1 MRKWW
6 VLLCMPGFLMLGACG
21 KGLPQAREMDNMA
34 LMRTL
39 AVDQGEMEDTVLVT
53 ASSARRSRGVQ
64 GESEPP
70 LILSAQRESIA
81 GACRAMG
88 AMSDSDVFFGHV
100 DQLLLGEG
108 LARTGGIADALEH
121 FSRESELGLGTSV
134 WVVRENKA
142 QNVLWS
148 TKEQS
153 AEPRL
158 TALIQDRRLDLTGM
172 ECTAGKVLTRIME
185 GECPWIPAL
194 VLDEENSSLREQGYG
209 ILKDG
214 VLAFWAEGDAARGL
228 ALSQGY
234 PGNELVE
241 LSGGV
246 AQLDSAAL
254 TCVPVMKDGN
264 LIGLTLDLR
273 LLGRVKLPGTLGRKG
288 LEEGVQ
294 ERAAG
299 WLKAALSLAQETKT
313 DFMGLA
319 RMAGASK
326 PEAWKDIANQWGRVF
341 PELDIQVYCT
351 AKLSDERE

>member
-1 MRKWW
+1 MRKWRM
-6 VLLCMPGFLMLGACG
+6 LLCMSGILLLGGCG
-21 KGLPQAREMDNMA
+21 RGLPQAREMDNMA

-39 AVDQGEMEDTVLVT
+39 AVDQGETEDTVLVT

-81 GACRAMG
+81 GACRAMR

-108 LARTGGIADALEH
+108 MARSGGVLNALEH
-121 FSRESELGLGTSV
+121 FSRESELGLGTRV
-134 WVVRENKA
+134 WVIRENLA
-142 QNVLWS
+142 QEVLYS
-148 TKEQS
+148 TKEQG
-153 AEPRL
+153 AESRL
-158 TALIQDRRLDLTGM
+158 TALMQDGSQDLAGM

-214 VLAFWAEGDAARGL
+214 ILEFWAEGDAARGL

-234 PGNELVE
+234 PGNELIE

-246 AQLDSAAL
+246 AQLDSASL
-254 TCVPVMKDGN
+254 TCVPVMEDEK
-264 LIGLTLDLR
+264 LVGLTLDLR

-294 ERAAG
+294 ERAVG
-299 WLKAALSLAQETKT
+299 WLKAALSLAQERKT

-319 RMAGASK
+319 RMVGVSK
-326 PEAWKDIANQWGRVF
+326 PEAWKDIAGQWTQVF
-341 PELDIQVYCT
+341 PELDIQMRCT
-351 AKLSDERE
+351 AKLSDEKE

>member
-6 VLLCMPGFLMLGACG
+6 ILLCMPGFLILGGCG

-39 AVDQGEMEDTVLVT
+39 SVDQGETEGTVLVT
-53 ASSARRSRGVQ
+53 ASSSRRSRGVQ

-100 DQLLLGEG
+100 DQLLLGEKLVRSG
-108 LARTGGIADALEH
+108 RISDALEH
-121 FSRESELGLGTSV
+121 FSRESELGLGTRV
-134 WVVRENKA
+134 WVIRENLA
-142 QNVLWS
+142 QKVLQS
-148 TKEQS
+148 AKEQG

-158 TALIQDRRLDLTGM
+158 TALIQDSRQDLTGM
-172 ECTAGKVLTRIME
+172 ECTAGKVFTRIME

-194 VLDEENSSLREQGYG
+194 VLDEENGSLKERGYG

-214 VLAFWAEGDAARGL
+214 ILAFWAEGDAARGL

-234 PGNELVE
+234 PGNELIE
-241 LSGGV
+241 LNGGV
-246 AQLDSAAL
+246 AQLDSASL
-254 TCVPVMKDGN
+254 TCVPVMEDEN
-264 LIGLTLDLR
+264 LVGLALDLR

-299 WLKAALSLAQETKT
+299 WIKAALSLAQETKT

-319 RMAGASK
+319 RMAGISE
-326 PEAWKDIANQWGRVF
+326 PEAWKDIAGQWTQVF
-341 PELDIQVYCT
+341 PELDIQVRCT
-351 AKLSDERE
+351 AKLSDEKE